1 MSANISFWISLSL
14 TLVIFSY
21 LLADNVLYRIAVS
34 VFIGLAAAFTTIVT
48 VQSIFLPLLIGEQTN
63 FTVFLVAVILGLL
76 LLLKPFGAMR
86 LISNIAFGMLIAVGT
101 AAAIVGAISGTII
114 PFISQTTQLNVD
126 DGIWTL
132 VSGII
137 LIVGVVSSLLYFNYS
152 ARVRADGTI
161 ERGRIMQGIATI
173 GRGFIIV
180 TLGALY
186 GAAILTSLSI
196 LTGQLN
202 WLFGT

>member
-161 ERGRIMQGIATI
+161 ERGRIMQGIAAI